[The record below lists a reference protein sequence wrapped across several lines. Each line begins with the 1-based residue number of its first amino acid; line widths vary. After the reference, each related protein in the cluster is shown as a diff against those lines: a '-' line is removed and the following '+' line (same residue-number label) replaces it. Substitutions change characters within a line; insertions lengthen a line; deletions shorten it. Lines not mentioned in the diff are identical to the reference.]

1 MNKLL
6 PLGTEITFTIGRL
19 IFVQN
24 SLELRAQALTHP
36 PPSPLCLSS
45 GALVSLSPALGF
57 SLSRKLEGAEKRFNH
72 QPIAFLFSLESF
84 WITEIQQSVV
94 WLHISGQ
101 VFAMPLRFPKR
112 EKTMH
117 TMVFSRA
124 GTEVSLHAR
133 FATRLKGIASV
144 AVVINGN
151 TWVNP
156 TSEYLSCSATRKRLI
171 PKFIFIV
178 LLTYSSGSKTWD

>member
-1 MNKLL
+1 MCPRALESKTFHGSEVGEVRFSMNKLL

-72 QPIAFLFSLESF
+72 
-84 WITEIQQSVV
+84 
-94 WLHISGQ
+94 
-101 VFAMPLRFPKR
+101 
-112 EKTMH
+112 
-117 TMVFSRA
+117 
-124 GTEVSLHAR
+124 
-133 FATRLKGIASV
+133 
-144 AVVINGN
+144 
-151 TWVNP
+151 
-156 TSEYLSCSATRKRLI
+156 
-171 PKFIFIV
+171 
-178 LLTYSSGSKTWD
+178 